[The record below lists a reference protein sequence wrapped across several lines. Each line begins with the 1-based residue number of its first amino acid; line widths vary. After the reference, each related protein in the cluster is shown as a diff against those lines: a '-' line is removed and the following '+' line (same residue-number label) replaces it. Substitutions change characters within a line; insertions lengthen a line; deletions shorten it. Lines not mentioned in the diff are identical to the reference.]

1 MAVYIEI
8 KKIKKELDSVVYS
21 FELLDGRSGKFAIN
35 ETTGNTELITP
46 LPDDDGSLFARA
58 SYKIKKSWE
67 QDRENLPDKTCWAS

>member
-8 KKIKKELDSVVYS
+8 NKIRKDLDSIVYS
-21 FELLDGRSGKFAIN
+21 FALVDGRSGEFTIN
-35 ETTGNTELITP
+35 ETTGDAELIKP

-58 SYKIKKSWE
+58 SYKIRKSWE